1 MTMAPS
7 RGSCAVVGY
16 DAGSVLVITSVP
28 NAQAPSS
35 WAAYTALESPMCCIA
50 AAPAVFG
57 WKTACARS
65 DTDGC
70 AGK

>member
-7 RGSCAVVGY
+7 RAATQSVVTMR
-16 DAGSVLVITSVP
+16 GSVLVITSVP

-57 WKTACARS
+57 WKTACTRS